1 MQKTSDLKRTYI
13 SVAVILFNTFI
24 FFLILNLLILG
35 AITFHGLLNTDLAS
49 NGIED
54 RMQAHPNW
62 TEEELQNLLKS
73 TWSRPYIYEPY
84 TQFKERP
91 FNSKWVNVDSNGFR
105 EVKNQA
111 PWPPTED
118 AFNIFVFGG
127 STTFGYGVADS
138 ETIASQIQE
147 KLDYQ
152 NTSNR
157 KISVYN
163 FGRGFYFSSQERILF
178 EKLIS
183 EGEIPDLVIFI
194 DGLNDFYYSE
204 DHQPVYTSRYESYNI
219 AKTDYSC
226 LLELSSHLPL
236 GRLIHYFKGNIKK
249 TVNTNEK
256 IMNYSDEDTLNET
269 INLWLKNKK
278 LIEGISDKFGIK
290 CLFVIQPV
298 PTYKYNLSY
307 HLFLSWNA
315 LDRINN
321 HQYSIKGYEVLN
333 KRYEELPPQENNNIL
348 WLGDIQESREEL
360 LYVDAVHYTASFS
373 EEIADCIVETMK
385 NKNLIYNNTIKMP
398 FGGEK

>member
-1 MQKTSDLKRTYI
+1 MGKISDSKKTYI
-13 SVAVILFNTFI
+13 SIAVILLSTFI
-24 FFLILNLLILG
+24 LFLILNLLILG
-35 AITFHGLLNTDLAS
+35 AFTIHGLFNADS
-49 NGIED
+49 DPHNIEY
-54 RMQAHPNW
+54 RMQVYPNW
-62 TEEELQNLLKS
+62 TKEELQNLLKS
-73 TWSRPYIYEPY
+73 TWSRPYLYEPY

-152 NTSNR
+152 STSKG

-163 FGRGFYFSSQERILF
+163 FGRGVYFSSQERILF

-183 EGEIPDLVIFI
+183 EGKIPDMAIFI
-194 DGLNDFYYSE
+194 DGINDFYHSK
-204 DHQPVYTSRYESYNI
+204 DHQPLYTARFERYI
-219 AKTDYSC
+219 AKKDYSC

-236 GRLIHYFKGNIKK
+236 GKLINYFKGKIKK

-256 IMNYSDEDTLNET
+256 ITNYSDEDTLKET

-278 LIEGISDKFGIK
+278 LIESVSEGFGIK
-290 CLFVIQPV
+290 TLFVIQPT

-307 HLFLSWNA
+307 HLFISEND
-315 LDRINN
+315 LDRIGD
-321 HQYSIKGYEVLN
+321 HQCSIMGYELLN
-333 KRYEELPPQENNNIL
+333 ERYEELPPQEKDNIL
-348 WLGDIQESREEL
+348 WLADIQENREEPLDL
-360 LYVDAVHYTASFS
+360 L
-373 EEIADCIVETMK
+373 
-385 NKNLIYNNTIKMP
+385 LIKRYLY
-398 FGGEK
+398 